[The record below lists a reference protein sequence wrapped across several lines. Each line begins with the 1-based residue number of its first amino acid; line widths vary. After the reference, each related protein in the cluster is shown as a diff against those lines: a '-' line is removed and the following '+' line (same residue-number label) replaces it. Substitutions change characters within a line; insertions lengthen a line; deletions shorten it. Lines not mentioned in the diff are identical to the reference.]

1 MSSKPIYRSPEM
13 IIAMS
18 ALFISIITAGV
29 SIYSAATDRAYAKA
43 SVWPRLEIFRSFS
56 NKANSFEYGV
66 TNNGTGPA
74 LIKYAKV
81 TYDNKVIKTW
91 RDIANFKNITQSH
104 TGTRILPSQGVITPL
119 KYKGENTKLFFDADK
134 KISITLCYCSIYDE
148 CWLTDRENQPKPV
161 EQCVISEKD
170 KFLQ

>member
-1 MSSKPIYRSPEM
+1 M

-18 ALFISIITAGV
+18 ALFISIVTAGV

-56 NKANSFEYGV
+56 SNKSFEYGV

-81 TYDNKVIKTW
+81 KYDSKFIKAW
-91 RDIANFKNITQSH
+91 RDIPNFEDFIQSH

-119 KYKGENTKLFFDADK
+119 KYKGENTKLFFNADK
-134 KISITLCYCSIYDE
+134 KISIELCYCSIYDE
-148 CWLTDRENQPKPV
+148 CWVTDRSNQPTTV
-161 EQCVISEKD
+161 EQCIIDDKE

>member
-1 MSSKPIYRSPEM
+1 MSNKSIFRSPEM
-13 IIAMS
+13 IIALS

-43 SVWPRLEIFRSFS
+43 SVWPRLEIFKSFHPE
-56 NKANSFEYGV
+56 KHFEYGV

-81 TYDNKVIKTW
+81 SYDSKIIKKW
-91 RDIANFKNITQSH
+91 IDIPEFKSFLQSH
-104 TGTRILPSQGVITPL
+104 FSARILPSQNLVKPL
-119 KYKGENTKLFFDADK
+119 EYKGKNVVQFLKADK
-134 KISITLCYCSIYDE
+134 KVSIEVCYCSIYDE
-148 CWLTDRENQPKPV
+148 CWLTDRKNQPQPV
-161 EQCVISEKD
+161 EQCSINEED

>member
-18 ALFISIITAGV
+18 ALFISIVTAAV

-56 NKANSFEYGV
+56 SDKSFKYGV
-66 TNNGTGPA
+66 NNSGTGPA

-81 TYDNKVIKTW
+81 QYDSNIIKAWYDIPEFNK
-91 RDIANFKNITQSH
+91 ITQSH
-104 TGTRILPSQGVITPL
+104 LGSRILPSQGNITPL
-119 KYKGENTKLFFDADK
+119 SYKGENANLFIAADK
-134 KISITLCYCSIYDE
+134 KVSIELCYCSIYDE
-148 CWLTDRENQPKPV
+148 CWVTDRSNQTKSV
-161 EQCVISEKD
+161 EQCVINEKD